1 MLKLIQGYYHFLALG
16 KFMEQVIVHNDLSEL
31 AMDYPLKTWVHS
43 SFMLKESLLK
53 NLLYS
58 LHKHPDKRNVYGYL
72 TEISAFRGIFSI
84 VRELIETHQD
94 FRDFLKT
101 TLQDQY
107 FPFEQTIRFLRN
119 VLNHSTSS
127 GLHLKQEDYD
137 IQKDYILSP
146 KQQRINKLKGSAQ
159 IELDFVYAK
168 YIAQWQGSKDY
179 GIHLVLDFSK
189 FRPGME
195 LEKLMSWHTLYLLAE
210 LCFNLSQLADVKLKQ
225 LVQRSSW
232 ALKVSSVSKKVK
244 KSDSRSTI
252 QSLQR
257 KKSSSSVSFAPIKP
271 KNLENS
277 PVPRNTRKK

>member
-1 MLKLIQGYYHFLALG
+1 
-16 KFMEQVIVHNDLSEL
+16 
-31 AMDYPLKTWVHS
+31 
-43 SFMLKESLLK
+43 MLKERLLK
-53 NLLYS
+53 NLLHS
-58 LHKHPDKRNVYGYL
+58 LHKHPDRRNVYGYL

-225 LVQRSSW
+225 FVKRSS
-232 ALKVSSVSKKVK
+232 
-244 KSDSRSTI
+244 
-252 QSLQR
+252 
-257 KKSSSSVSFAPIKP
+257 
-271 KNLENS
+271 
-277 PVPRNTRKK
+277 